1 MKFVLVFAL
10 FISSNVFAF
19 NICQFQETID
29 MYDFFKA
36 QNLKAVRIAKNSQN
50 LTSVEKHL
58 VRKTLTQ
65 QLWFKNLTEDQA
77 LTEFAGGEI
86 EYYNL
91 EGQQIIFVRYWQGDN
106 EFGGFFKINKNGSFK
121 IMATVSYG
129 LIECKSFLP

>member
-10 FISSNVFAF
+10 FISSNVLAF
-19 NICQFQETID
+19 NVCQFQETTD
-29 MYDFFKA
+29 MYDFFKS

-58 VRKTLTQ
+58 VRKSLTQ
-65 QLWFKNLTEDQA
+65 QLSFKNLSEAQA

-91 EGQQIIFVRYWQGDN
+91 EGQQMIFVRYWVGEN
-106 EFGGFFKINKNGSFK
+106 EYGGFFKINKNGSFK
-121 IMATVSYG
+121 LMATVSYG
-129 LIECKSFLP
+129 LIECRSFLP